1 MDVKENIPVI
11 TSLKS
16 PYLTEV
22 LQQELFEII
31 AMEIPLAAEDFTLEK
46 LLALNLNRFSEE
58 ISELSIKAYQEYA
71 LNKILT

>member
-1 MDVKENIPVI
+1 
-11 TSLKS
+11 
-16 PYLTEV
+16 
-22 LQQELFEII
+22 
-31 AMEIPLAAEDFTLEK
+31 MEIPLAAEDFTLEK